1 MIVIYGMVLLWYLVV
16 FILSGLK
23 QNRKHERKYALFEGA
38 ADYLYGICLK
48 HKIFRQRNVKERLHI
63 LHPEMEGK
71 EEREKNHLRRFY
83 VNKIRL
89 LLLVVFIGD
98 VLAIALFVVG
108 RMESAVTDGK
118 YINRNSYGMG
128 SKEIALQAQIE
139 SGLGKTEN
147 RQDFSVTV
155 EEQKYEDA
163 SVKQMAKEASA
174 LLPDIIKGENASIE
188 EVRSRL
194 NLVRKI
200 EGYPFQ
206 VVWESD
212 NYSLVY
218 SDGSIMNEQAKAE
231 GEIVN
236 LTAVL
241 TYGSYKE
248 EHIFPVCI
256 FPPEYSEEELWR
268 KKINEMLVSWEE
280 EDRSKD
286 RMELPETI
294 EGEKLI
300 WSEKKEDSSGY
311 LFLFLCLCAGGV
323 YFLQEEKLKE
333 KIEERNHQMLLDYPQ
348 FISKLMLYMG
358 AGMTVRNAFQRIA
371 SQYHREKQEEG
382 YFRYVYEEMLLICHE
397 LDSGISEAVA
407 YEHFGKRCRLPQY
420 TKLVNI
426 LVQNLRKGSNGIL
439 DALRQEAKNA
449 FEERKNVA
457 RKLGEEAG
465 TKLLLPMM
473 LMLGIVMVLI
483 IIPAY
488 FSFSV

>member
-1 MIVIYGMVLLWYLVV
+1 MII
-16 FILSGLK
+16 
-23 QNRKHERKYALFEGA
+23 
-38 ADYLYGICLK
+38 LYGIVLLLYLILFFFSRRNKCRFGLFENAATYIYELCSK
-48 HKIFRQRNVKERLHI
+48 RKIFRQKNAKESLHI
-63 LHPEMEGK
+63 LHPEIGGK
-71 EEREKNHLRRFY
+71 EEREKSYLRQFY

-89 LLLVVFIGD
+89 LLLLIFVGD
-98 VLAIALFVVG
+98 ILAICLFISG
-108 RMESAVTDGK
+108 RMESSMAEGK
-118 YINRNSYGMG
+118 YISRNTYGMG
-128 SKEIALQAQIE
+128 SKEMELQVQMGNQ
-139 SGLGKTEN
+139 SDKMQ
-147 RQDFSVTV
+147 QDFVLTV
-155 EEQKYEDA
+155 EEQKYEEA
-163 SVKQMAKEASA
+163 LIKRMAKEISE
-174 LLPDIIKGENASIE
+174 LLPDTIRGSNASIE
-188 EVRSRL
+188 EVRDNL
-194 NLVRKI
+194 NLVRRI

-206 VVWESD
+206 IAWESD

-218 SDGSIMNEQAKAE
+218 SDGHVMNEQAKKE

-241 TYGSYKE
+241 MYDDYKE

-256 FPPEYSEEELWR
+256 FPPVYSEEELFR
-268 KKINEMLVSWEE
+268 KKIYETLMSQEKK
-280 EDRSKD
+280 DRSKD

-300 WSEKKEDSSGY
+300 WSEKIEDSSAY
-311 LFLFLCLCAGGV
+311 IFLLICICAGAV
-323 YFLQEEKLKE
+323 YWLQERKLKE

-348 FISKLMLYMG
+348 LISKLMLYMG
-358 AGMTVRNAFQRIA
+358 AGMTIRNAFQKLA
-371 SQYHREKQEEG
+371 SDYSKEKQEEG
-382 YFRYVYEEMLLICHE
+382 SFCYVYEEMLLICHE
-397 LDSGISEAVA
+397 LDSGISEAMA

-420 TKLVNI
+420 TKLANI